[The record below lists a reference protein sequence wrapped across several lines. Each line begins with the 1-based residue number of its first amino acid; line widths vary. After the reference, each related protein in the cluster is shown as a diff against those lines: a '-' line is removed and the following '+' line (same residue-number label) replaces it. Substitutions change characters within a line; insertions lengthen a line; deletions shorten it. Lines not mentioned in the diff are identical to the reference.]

1 MNHPDSLSQSNLPV
15 TSIFALWPMSAGAT
29 LASLHFTSFHLRT
42 ISSSSPSLSI
52 VVLTVRLPKQ
62 DLGTLEQ
69 VKQLYK
75 EEEERWEAINR
86 SLLEVYLEEL
96 PRLQWPPY

>member
-1 MNHPDSLSQSNLPV
+1 
-15 TSIFALWPMSAGAT
+15 
-29 LASLHFTSFHLRT
+29 
-42 ISSSSPSLSI
+42 
-52 VVLTVRLPKQ
+52 
-62 DLGTLEQ
+62 LGTLEQ

>member
-1 MNHPDSLSQSNLPV
+1 MGWIKDYLNYCQID
-15 TSIFALWPMSAGAT
+15 
-29 LASLHFTSFHLRT
+29 
-42 ISSSSPSLSI
+42 
-52 VVLTVRLPKQ
+52 Q
-62 DLGTLEQ
+62 DLGTLEK

-75 EEEERWEAINR
+75 EEEERWEVMDR